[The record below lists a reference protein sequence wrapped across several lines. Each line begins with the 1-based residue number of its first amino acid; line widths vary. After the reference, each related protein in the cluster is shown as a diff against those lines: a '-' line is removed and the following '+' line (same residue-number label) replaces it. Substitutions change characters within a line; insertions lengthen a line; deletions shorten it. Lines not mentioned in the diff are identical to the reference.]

1 MLETGRVRATCRRLI
16 AIAAFGVPIGARAQQ
31 DPSTVVRKIGGCY
44 TLTLGRWSGPL
55 PTSTPEAHTPPSRFR
70 LDTVAVQH
78 QRSRFAVEPEQL
90 VPGRMAASWA
100 PLPHDSISLF
110 WSTGYIG
117 VTLRLA
123 VRGDSLVGTA
133 KAFRDAHY
141 PLDPPPAKAAV
152 VAARTKC
159 APRT

>member
-1 MLETGRVRATCRRLI
+1 MWARHRALI
-16 AIAAFGVPIGARAQQ
+16 AIMALAIPAGARAQRDSAALVQ
-31 DPSTVVRKIGGCY
+31 KRAGCY
-44 TLTLGRWSGPL
+44 ALSLGRWSGPL

-70 LDTVAVQH
+70 LDTIPVQR
-78 QRSRFAVEPEQL
+78 QRSRYAVEPEQL
-90 VPGRMAASWA
+90 IPGRMAASWA